1 MGGQWRVCFA
11 QFRVS
16 YNFSKILFLFESTH
30 LNIIMLVRFRMQPLK
45 TYESLRT
52 TGVWHQ
58 CHADL
63 CDDAKVGL
71 SEDTATVD

>member
-1 MGGQWRVCFA
+1 MGGQRRVCFA

-16 YNFSKILFLFESTH
+16 YNLSKILFLFESTH
-30 LNIIMLVRFRMQPLK
+30 LSIIVLVRFRMQLLK

-63 CDDAKVGL
+63 CDDAEVGL
-71 SEDTATVD
+71 SEDPATVN